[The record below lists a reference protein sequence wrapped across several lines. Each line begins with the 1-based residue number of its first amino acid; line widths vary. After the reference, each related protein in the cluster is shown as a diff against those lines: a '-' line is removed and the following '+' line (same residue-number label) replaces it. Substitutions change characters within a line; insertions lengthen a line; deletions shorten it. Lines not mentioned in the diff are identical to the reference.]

1 MEVVENV
8 VETAVDAGHIAGHL
22 VKKFNPVSV
31 LIRCV
36 SSPLR
41 TYLLNKI

>member
-8 VETAVDAGHIAGHL
+8 VETAVDAGHVAGHL

-31 LIRCV
+31 IFRSV
-36 SSPLR
+36 SLQQS
-41 TYLLNKI
+41 KIC